1 MIAFFARYIPHG
13 KLSRD
18 IAWSVG
24 SFGFLAL
31 SGILINVAVVGLRDA
46 ASLGVF
52 NLAYA
57 VYMVVSQ
64 FAVWGLHYSTMR
76 NAAYHSSSRKKRG
89 VLLGTAL
96 VISLVSGAFAC
107 LCFLFA
113 APYVGALFESPNT
126 GEAVKWSAFG
136 LALFPTTKVL
146 LAYINALR
154 HMRAFSVLQALR
166 YLCVMLWVVGVCI
179 SELPFAWATLGF
191 FVGELLTASAAL
203 IYLHTNKM
211 LHHFRLS
218 AKWARRHFTF
228 GSKSLL
234 SGMFVE
240 TNSRLDVL
248 LIGLFLDDV
257 AVGVYSFAAMLV
269 DGLYHLLSMARI
281 NLNPILVGM
290 VKRAHWEEAKLL
302 LRSTRYYASGA
313 ALAGAICVVMFFMLV
328 TQYIMPDKGLQ
339 QGTSSLIILLAGLT
353 FVSAYIPL
361 ENLLMVSG
369 FPFYQTMQ
377 NLSVVLTNSIINL
390 ALVPLIGIDGAA
402 LGTAVSYCAG
412 IAVLLVLA
420 RGLLGWN
427 LLTNVVTER

>member
-1 MIAFFARYIPHG
+1 MISLFTRFIPRG
-13 KLSRD
+13 KLSQD

-24 SFGFLAL
+24 SFGFLAA
-31 SGILINVAVVGLRDA
+31 SGIMINLAVVGLRDA

-52 NLAYA
+52 NLSYA
-57 VYMVVSQ
+57 VYMVMSQ

-76 NAAYHSSSRKKRG
+76 YTAYHSSSSKKRG
-89 VLLGTAL
+89 VLFGTTL
-96 VISLVSGAFAC
+96 FISLFSGVFAC
-107 LCFLFA
+107 MCLVFA
-113 APYVGALFESPNT
+113 APYVGAMFESPNT
-126 GEAVKWSAFG
+126 GEAVKLSALG

-154 HMRAFSVLQALR
+154 HMRAFSALQALR

-203 IYLHTNKM
+203 IYLHTSTM
-211 LHHFRLS
+211 LRNLRWS
-218 AKWARRHFTF
+218 AKWARRHFIF

-269 DGLYHLLSMARI
+269 DGLYHVLSMARI

-290 VKRAHWEEAKLL
+290 VKSAHWQDAKSL
-302 LRSTRYYASGA
+302 LRLTRYYASGA
-313 ALAGAICVVMFFMLV
+313 ALAGATCVVMFFMF
-328 TQYIMPDKGLQ
+328 TTHYIVPEKGLQ
-339 QGTSSLIILLAGLT
+339 QGFSSLIILLVGLT
-353 FVSAYIPL
+353 FVSAYIPF

-369 FPFYQTMQ
+369 FPFYQTIQ
-377 NLSVVLTNSIINL
+377 NLSIVLTNSVLNV
-390 ALVPLIGIDGAA
+390 ALVPLIGIEGAA
-402 LGTAVSYCAG
+402 LGTAASYCAG
-412 IAVLLVLA
+412 IAVLVLLA
-420 RGLLGWN
+420 RRLLGWN
-427 LLTNVVTER
+427 LLTNVAAER